1 MIPAPP
7 ARDTAGVSPD
17 PTVPADL
24 GYRMPAEWEPHAG
37 CWLAWPERPDVWRD
51 GAAPAREA
59 FARIAAAIHEVEPVT
74 VTASAAGLAS
84 ARALLPRGVE
94 LLEIPTDDAWM
105 RDIGPTVLV
114 DDRDGRCGIDWTFTA
129 WGGPEAAL
137 YSPWDRD
144 DAAAAAVL
152 DHLGMPRYRTPFV
165 FEGGAIS
172 VDGEGSAL
180 VTEQCLLDPHRNPGV
195 TRAAVERVLHDLLA
209 VERVIW
215 LGQGTEGDETRG
227 HVDDLAAFVAPG
239 VVALTWCEDPD
250 DPQHAVG
257 LDARRRLEAAVDARG
272 RSLEVHRLPHPGPLA
287 VTPEEAAGLRPRP
300 GSHPRPPGTRL
311 AGTYVNWYLANGRV
325 LVPLLDPRTDEE
337 ALSTI
342 ARLHPDRTAVG
353 VPAREVLLGG
363 GAIHCITQQI
373 PAAQAVPPDPR

>member
-1 MIPAPP
+1 MTRPRRRGAC
-7 ARDTAGVSPD
+7 DTARVSR
-17 PTVPADL
+17 PTTPAEA
-24 GYRMPAEWEPHAG
+24 GFRMPAEWEPHAG
-37 CWLAWPERPDVWRD
+37 CWLAWPERTDVWRD

-59 FARIAAAIHEVEPVT
+59 FAEVVAAIHAVEPVT
-74 VTASAAGLAS
+74 VTAGPSGLDS
-84 ARALLPRGVE
+84 ARALLPSGVRVVE
-94 LLEIPTDDAWM
+94 LATDDAWM

-114 DDRDGRCGIDWTFTA
+114 DDRGGRCGIDWTFTA
-129 WGGPEAAL
+129 WGGPDAGL
-137 YSPWDRD
+137 YEPWDRD

-152 DHLGMPRYRTPFV
+152 ADLGLPVHRTPFV

-180 VTEQCLLDPHRNPGV
+180 VTEQCLLDEHRNPGV
-195 TRAAVERVLHDLLA
+195 TRAAVERVLADLLA

-215 LGQGTEGDETRG
+215 LGHGTVGDETRG

-239 VVALTWCEDPD
+239 VVALTWCADPA

-257 LDARRRLEAAVDARG
+257 LDARRRLEAATDARG
-272 RSLEVHRLPHPGPLA
+272 RSLEVHLLPHPGPLT
-287 VTPEEAAGLRPRP
+287 VTPAEASGLEPRP

-311 AGTYVNWYLANGRV
+311 AGTYVNWYLANGRAV
-325 LVPLLDPRTDEE
+325 VPLLDPRTDAE
-337 ALSTI
+337 ALEVI
-342 ARLHPDRTAVG
+342 AGLVPGRSVVG

-373 PAAQAVPPDPR
+373 PAGATPRV